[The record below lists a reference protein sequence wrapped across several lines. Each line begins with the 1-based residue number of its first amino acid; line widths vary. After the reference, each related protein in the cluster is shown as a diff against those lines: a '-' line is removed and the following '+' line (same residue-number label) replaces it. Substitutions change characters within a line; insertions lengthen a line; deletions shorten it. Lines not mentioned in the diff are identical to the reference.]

1 MLFRL
6 ILVVGLGLGTSWL
19 VDATQAEAVILLLLV
34 DIVFPDIRFKENN
47 NGDDN

>member
-6 ILVVGLGLGTSWL
+6 ILVVGLGLFVAWL

-34 DIVFPDIRFKENN
+34 EMVFPDITFKEARE
-47 NGDDN
+47 GDNT

>member
-6 ILVVGLGLGTSWL
+6 ILVVGLGLFVSWL

-34 DIVFPDIRFKENN
+34 EIVFPDIRFKENG
-47 NGDDN
+47 NGDNT